1 MNAAARMV
9 AAVDEVVA
17 AAVDVSADSE
27 EPTASSSAAA
37 AAAAERALPVPA
49 ATKAA
54 AAVTVPSPLFPV
66 SPSLEGIAAEEHEN
80 ALEVARDEAAYSEI
94 RRHKKE
100 VRFAR
105 LRNAELRGV
114 DARLDAR
121 GLQHQPHQPFE
132 QPDVEELTEVRDYVA
147 DLQDSYSDA
156 VEAAGFIYSPGKR
169 QFADTPIKHIRS
181 LMRGNMVSVPDNGA
195 DAIKEWHEVYDSE
208 PHYW

>member
-1 MNAAARMV
+1 MNAAARMM

-17 AAVDVSADSE
+17 VAVDVSADAE

-37 AAAAERALPVPA
+37 AAAERALPVAA
-49 ATKAA
+49 ATNAA
-54 AAVTVPSPLFPV
+54 AAVTVLSPLFPV
-66 SPSLEGIAAEEHEN
+66 SPSLEGIAAEEHSN

-132 QPDVEELTEVRDYVA
+132 HPDVEELTEVRDYVA

-181 LMRGNMVSVPDNGA
+181 LMRVSVPDNGA